1 MTSKNTKTQA
11 FLMNKGETI
20 MKVSFMVMGKP
31 VGKQRPRTVRN
42 KYTGKTITYTPD
54 ATKLFESDV
63 AKRYKKISNYVFKDG
78 VAMSIFVYVKRPKRL
93 TYKYPTVKPD
103 TDNIAKTILDG
114 LNGVA
119 YNDDKQ
125 VIKLFIEKFY
135 DDDDCVVVNISDYE

>member
-11 FLMNKGETI
+11 FLMNEGEM
-20 MKVSFMVMGKP
+20 MKVSFVVKGKP

-63 AKRYKKISNYVFKDG
+63 AKRYKRMSNYVFKGG
-78 VAMSIFVYVKRPKRL
+78 VAMSIFVYVKRPKRQ

-103 TDNIAKTILDG
+103 TDNIAKTILDA

-119 YNDDKQ
+119 YADDKQ
-125 VIKLFIEKFY
+125 VIKLSVEKFY
-135 DDDDCVVVNISDYE
+135 DDNDCVVVNISDYE

>member
-11 FLMNKGETI
+11 FLMNEGEM
-20 MKVSFMVMGKP
+20 MKVSFVVKGKP

-54 ATKLFESDV
+54 ATKLFESNV
-63 AKRYKKISNYVFKDG
+63 AKRYKRMSNYVFKDG
-78 VAMSIFVYVKRPKRL
+78 VAMSIFVYVKRPKRQ

-125 VIKLFIEKFY
+125 VIKLSIEKFY
-135 DDDDCVVVNISDYE
+135 DDDDCVVINISDYE